1 MLMAHI
7 SYVLIMSILSFL
19 SAFGVEVEKSTTPA
33 VSLEEKEIIIKPEPA
48 VAPTSLKSLDGHGK
62 ASNFAKASMDRLEG
76 REKVIVN
83 NTIVQKDLGYYKFFM
98 THYPADFTIQV
109 NGKKLESKEQL
120 IVEEPRL
127 TIVYSYEWST
137 PLGRVK
143 KSKTLVYDID
153 PKTEKIDLSFTSWKE
168 DEPRIKAPGCSLV
181 QVTEVEEANTI
192 PKDKVNQFMA
202 QANQK

>member
-7 SYVLIMSILSFL
+7 SYVLIISFLSFL
-19 SAFGVEVEKSTTPA
+19 SIVGIETEQQVTPVA
-33 VSLEEKEIIIKPEPA
+33 LSEGKVTLTKPEEKRK
-48 VAPTSLKSLDGHGK
+48 T
-62 ASNFAKASMDRLEG
+62 
-76 REKVIVN
+76 IVN

-98 THYPADFTIQV
+98 THYPSEFTLQV
-109 NGKKLESKEQL
+109 NGKKLESKQQL
-120 IVEEPRL
+120 VVEESRL
-127 TIVYSYEWST
+127 AIVYSYEWSS
-137 PLGRVK
+137 PLGKVK

-181 QVTEVEEANTI
+181 NVTEVEEANTI
-192 PKDKVNQFMA
+192 PKDKMNQFIA